1 MSLEIEIEDKPAKT
15 DLRVI
20 RNPSDVNDLDEI
32 NEIRNKVQE
41 VFLMIGL
48 DRGNHIRKICLKGI
62 GPSSGVYLDSKD
74 LIRTAL
80 INSFE
85 KVVFVHNHPSNNLR
99 PSEHDKNITNI
110 TGKLMEVF
118 GIEFVDHIIVAENG
132 YVSMLSA
139 KAIDKDYTDDDI
151 KFMNKAFLIEE
162 NNNLKLE
169 LETLKNT
176 PQLYEDLK
184 QKAKFK
190 VEEYDDYMRYNKSI
204 EDYTAKTVKGYL
216 LDYILEYINND
227 DIIGGLAKQFE
238 RDYPG
243 YIESI
248 ITSNSVAIYATEHK
262 EEYLK
267 LGEVLDKNFYNNL
280 YLEELEMQKS
290 KQEYK
295 IKDFEENLKPLLE
308 EQNYL
313 KNRKYKLVQL
323 FNGDRKKD
331 KILQN
336 EISIKIKDI
345 SVYLEEE
352 KKEYESLNKKY
363 GESKQEQ
370 NNINKII
377 NNISDNLKYDYKAE
391 IEKKISDKYYLHES
405 YDLETTLNTYTEYKT
420 TFIEE
425 NKKLEKMQD
434 LIKQTEIKQAEKYSI
449 IEDEENE
456 DDEEE
461 EM

>member
-1 MSLEIEIEDKPAKT
+1 MNLEIEIEDKPAKT

-162 NNNLKLE
+162 NANLRQE
-169 LETLKNT
+169 IETLKN
-176 PQLYEDLK
+176 
-184 QKAKFK
+184 
-190 VEEYDDYMRYNKSI
+190 
-204 EDYTAKTVKGYL
+204 
-216 LDYILEYINND
+216 NN
-227 DIIGGLAKQFE
+227 
-238 RDYPG
+238 
-243 YIESI
+243 
-248 ITSNSVAIYATEHK
+248 
-262 EEYLK
+262 
-267 LGEVLDKNFYNNL
+267 
-280 YLEELEMQKS
+280 M
-290 KQEYK
+290 
-295 IKDFEENLKPLLE
+295 
-308 EQNYL
+308 
-313 KNRKYKLVQL
+313 
-323 FNGDRKKD
+323 
-331 KILQN
+331 
-336 EISIKIKDI
+336 
-345 SVYLEEE
+345 EEE
-352 KKEYESLNKKY
+352 E
-363 GESKQEQ
+363 
-370 NNINKII
+370 
-377 NNISDNLKYDYKAE
+377 
-391 IEKKISDKYYLHES
+391 
-405 YDLETTLNTYTEYKT
+405 
-420 TFIEE
+420 
-425 NKKLEKMQD
+425 
-434 LIKQTEIKQAEKYSI
+434 
-449 IEDEENE
+449 
-456 DDEEE
+456 DEEE